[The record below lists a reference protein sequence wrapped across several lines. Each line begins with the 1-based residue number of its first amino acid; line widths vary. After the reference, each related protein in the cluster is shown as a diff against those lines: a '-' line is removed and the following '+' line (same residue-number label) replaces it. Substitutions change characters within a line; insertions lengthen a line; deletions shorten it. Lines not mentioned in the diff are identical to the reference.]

1 MNIFVKVLS
10 FLYSIFFIFYV
21 SSIVV
26 VYEINLS
33 QVYYVIAALW
43 LALLLVL
50 TRFNTFRINIY
61 ILLFIFA
68 SLLSIVF
75 NDIPEFF
82 SSNQRLVAFLLM
94 ISLIGPFFFSDKL
107 ASFKL
112 KLFSY
117 INLLIILFSVSSLP
131 LHLIGIFHGIPDKP
145 FTGLFNHSMFLGP
158 MAGIAILYMLYLINS
173 NKVKLKYV
181 FYILIFISFIT
192 CIYAGSRIAVLSLI
206 GGILT
211 YYFLYKNK
219 KTTRFFTSIVFL
231 FIVILFS
238 YPIWNDYTENIMN
251 KISSAQESG
260 DITSSRTN
268 LWNARL
274 TEFSSSPI
282 VGIGFAS
289 VNVDLNEEARF
300 DEETGKVEPGSSWL
314 AILSMT
320 GILGFLFFFI
330 MFVKYFLF
338 IWKKANSNNIYLCLL
353 GSLLVFYAIHMLGEG
368 YIISSGS
375 GLFFYFWLLLGVI
388 DIYNKEI

>member
-1 MNIFVKVLS
+1 
-10 FLYSIFFIFYV
+10 
-21 SSIVV
+21 
-26 VYEINLS
+26 
-33 QVYYVIAALW
+33 
-43 LALLLVL
+43 
-50 TRFNTFRINIY
+50 
-61 ILLFIFA
+61 
-68 SLLSIVF
+68 
-75 NDIPEFF
+75 
-82 SSNQRLVAFLLM
+82 
-94 ISLIGPFFFSDKL
+94 
-107 ASFKL
+107 
-112 KLFSY
+112 
-117 INLLIILFSVSSLP
+117 
-131 LHLIGIFHGIPDKP
+131 
-145 FTGLFNHSMFLGP
+145 
-158 MAGIAILYMLYLINS
+158 
-173 NKVKLKYV
+173 
-181 FYILIFISFIT
+181 
-192 CIYAGSRIAVLSLI
+192 
-206 GGILT
+206 
-211 YYFLYKNK
+211 
-219 KTTRFFTSIVFL
+219 
-231 FIVILFS
+231 
-238 YPIWNDYTENIMN
+238 MN